1 MKGTTNSKLLT
12 ALKEIVQLNLITN
25 QNSSSDL
32 VGATITVE
40 YGGEVKNHTWDG
52 NQINIE
58 IPEGWEYTISVG
70 DVSDYQTPSPVTF
83 TSEGNSVT
91 NVNMQYLTELVTITV
106 TTEDGTSTNG
116 SIINCNGT
124 NHTYNGVFTKKFAY
138 GTTYTITP
146 NNFGDYST
154 DPITYTANQVSR
166 EISIVYSLGLPA
178 GTTYEFEYTGT
189 VQEITLPKG
198 SYKLQCWGAQ
208 GGDVTGT
215 YAVSGSKGGYSE
227 GVLSL
232 SGPTTLYVL
241 VGGKGQNYT
250 SSATQTSETII
261 KGGWNGGGAGLR
273 TNYSSFTRYKR
284 YIFPRGGGGAT
295 DISTVG
301 STISYSNGR
310 TVRDQTSLLSR
321 FIVAGGGAGAC
332 ADHTI
337 LDGWFQEGNVKG
349 GWISPGQEKTY
360 TFNVNF
366 EDTYRLSMYGN
377 DKSIEIIEAY
387 ISNSTGEILKQIEDP
402 TGGFTSMLSQPIVV
416 TIKYNDD
423 TAEYEEYAT
432 VTLERYRNEEHIY
445 KSTQQ
450 SQGGGTTGKGS
461 YVGMQ
466 SSAGD
471 YAEFGLGANADDGGY
486 DKVSA
491 AGGGGWYGGGTYY
504 KNNIDLNLT
513 DSCGGGSGFVNTSA
527 NAKYRP
533 TGYTGLQLVSGTTI
547 AGNTSFKSPTGV
559 TETGHSGNG
568 YARITVL

>member
-1 MKGTTNSKLLT
+1 MKGTTNSKLT
-12 ALKEIVQLNLITN
+12 ASLKEIVQLNLITN

-40 YGGEVKNHTWDG
+40 YGGEVKNYTWDG

-58 IPEGWEYTISVG
+58 IPEGWEYTINVG
-70 DVSDYQTPSPVTF
+70 DISDYKTPSSVTF
-83 TSEGNSVT
+83 TSKGNSIT
-91 NVNMQYLTELVTITV
+91 NVDMQYLTELVTITV
-106 TTEDGTSTNG
+106 TTEDGTSANG

-124 NHTYNGVFTKKFAY
+124 NHTYNGMFTKKFAY

-146 NNFGDYST
+146 NDFGDYSAYS
-154 DPITYTANQVSR
+154 ITYTANQTNREVS
-166 EISIVYSLGLPA
+166 IIYSLGFPK
-178 GTTYEFEYTGT
+178 GTTFEFDYTGS
-189 VQEITLPKG
+189 VQSVELKRGT
-198 SYKLQCWGAQ
+198 YKLQCWGAQ

-232 SGPTTLYVL
+232 SDPTTLYIL
-241 VGGKGQNYT
+241 VGGKGANYT
-250 SSATQTSETII
+250 SSATQTSETTI

-273 TNYSSFTRYKR
+273 TNYTSFTDFKR

-310 TVRDQTSLLSR
+310 TVRDQASLLSR

-337 LDGWFQEGNVKG
+337 IDGWFQEDMQGNWVN
-349 GWISPGQEKTY
+349 PGQEVTY

-366 EDTYRLSMYGN
+366 EDTYRFSLYG
-377 DKSIEIIEAY
+377 SASGTEIIEAY
-387 ISNSTGEILKQIEDP
+387 IKSDSTGEILKQIEDP
-402 TGGFTSMLSQPIVV
+402 TGGFTSMLFQPIVV
-416 TIKYNDD
+416 TIKYNGTTEVD
-423 TAEYEEYAT
+423 Y
-432 VTLERYRNEEHIY
+432 VQIILERYRNEEHIY
-445 KSTQQ
+445 KSTQS
-450 SQGGGTTGKGS
+450 SQGGGTKGKGS
-461 YVGMQ
+461 YVGTQ

-486 DKVSA
+486 YKVSA

-504 KNNIDLNLT
+504 VNNVNRNIT

-533 TGYTGLQLVSGTTI
+533 TGYTGLQLDSGITTD
-547 AGNTSFKSPTGV
+547 GNSSFPSTSGG